1 MAWKVVVLSAYLNPV
16 LLRTSVSAGVSGYL
30 LKDTETFSPVD
41 VARRVAA
48 GERVFDAPVIG
59 MMSQAFVH
67 GEEMGDPLTFR
78 ELQVLKLMGEGYA
91 NTEIASELGI
101 SSNTVKTYV
110 KSLMQKL
117 GVRNRTEAAVKGF
130 SLKLI

>member
-1 MAWKVVVLSAYLNPV
+1 
-16 LLRTSVSAGVSGYL
+16 
-30 LKDTETFSPVD
+30 
-41 VARRVAA
+41 
-48 GERVFDAPVIG
+48 
-59 MMSQAFVH
+59 MSQAFVH